1 METHSGSS
9 RKKSGAHASG
19 TDGLTVLG
27 SGHANAGKVVSGHLR
42 RDSDRVMAS
51 ESLNSVMGE
60 ELQLKIA
67 ENARLHAALDGV
79 DKRYF
84 GSSLDKAFCTPS

>member
-1 METHSGSS
+1 METHGGSS
-9 RKKSGAHASG
+9 KKKSGAHASG
-19 TDGLTVLG
+19 ADGSTMLG
-27 SGHANAGKVVSGHLR
+27 SGPTNAGKVVSGHLR

-84 GSSLDKAFCTPS
+84 VSVLDKALCTPL